1 MKMKMKRR
9 TKMNNDAKLF
19 RSWWDTMIL
28 WDSGASIGTDTE
40 REMFQF
46 FLSSGYLLHLKKKYK
61 DRSEELLADGLIKSV
76 E

>member
-1 MKMKMKRR
+1 MERR
-9 TKMNNDAKLF
+9 TKMNKQDDAKTF
-19 RSWWDTMIL
+19 RQWWDTMVN
-28 WDSGASIGTDTE
+28 WDRGVDIGTDTE

-61 DRSEELLADGLIKSV
+61 DKASELLAEGLIKSV

>member
-1 MKMKMKRR
+1 
-9 TKMNNDAKLF
+9 MNEDAKTF

-46 FLSSGYLLHLKKKYK
+46 FISSGYLLHLKKKYK
-61 DRSEELLADGLIKSV
+61 DKASEMLAEGLIKSV